1 MARFN
6 WQKLAVSWAVLLVLT
21 QCGKG
26 ESDTGG
32 GRRARS
38 GRPGSGGAAAIPV
51 RVESVTR
58 GDITAFV
65 ETHARLEAERWV
77 DILART
83 TGLVEQI
90 AAEEGDRVVAGQVLA
105 RLDQEEMRLQVRQ
118 VEVAL
123 QQARSTFE
131 RTKELFDRQLV
142 SEEEYDAAKHQVQD
156 IEVGLEE
163 AKFDLSHTTIRA
175 PLAGL
180 VMRRSTEVGRLIRV
194 NDLVFSLADVD
205 PLLARI
211 HIPEKRMKQVRVGQ
225 RAQLSVDSFPDRIF
239 EAAVRMINPGVDPQ
253 SGTVKVTLEVPPHG
267 ARLKPGMFASVRI
280 ITEQHDGALIVPK
293 QALVL
298 ETDEDDLFV
307 FADSVARR
315 TTVKLGLIDGYRVE
329 VLAGLTG
336 TDRVI
341 TIGHEGLKDGSRVR
355 LAGVQ
360 AASVADEAPEQR
372 QGAPGAGQGGGQ
384 WSRGE
389 QRDGGDGQGR
399 RSMPD
404 SATFIQRAQGRG
416 MSEAD
421 AIARW
426 QRMRERFGNRSAD
439 N

>member
-6 WQKLAVSWAVLLVLT
+6 WQKLVVSWAVLLVLT
-21 QCGKG
+21 QCGK
-26 ESDTGG
+26 ESESGRGG
-32 GRRARS
+32 GKRTWS
-38 GRPGSGGAAAIPV
+38 GRPGSSGAAIPV
-51 RVESVTR
+51 RVESVAT
-58 GDITAFV
+58 GNITAFV

-77 DILART
+77 DIIART
-83 TGLVEQI
+83 TGLVKQI
-90 AAEEGDRVVAGQVLA
+90 AVEEGDRVSAGQVLA
-105 RLDQEEMRLQVRQ
+105 RLDQEEMKLRVRQ

-123 QQARSTFE
+123 QQARATFE
-131 RTKELFDRQLV
+131 RTKALFDRQLV

-175 PLAGL
+175 PLTGL
-180 VMRRSTEVGRLIRV
+180 VMRRTTEVGRLVRV
-194 NDLVFSLADVD
+194 NDQVFSMADVE

-211 HIPEKRMKQVRVGQ
+211 HIPEKRMRQVRVGQ

-239 EAAVRMINPGVDPQ
+239 EAVVRMINPGVDPQ
-253 SGTVKVTLEVPPHG
+253 SGTVKVTIEVPPHG

-298 ETDEDDLFV
+298 ETDGDDLFV

-315 TTVKLGLIDGYRVE
+315 TPVKLGLIDGSRVE
-329 VLAGLTG
+329 VLEGLTA

-341 TIGHEGLKDGSRVR
+341 TIGHEGLKDGARVR
-355 LAGVQ
+355 LAG
-360 AASVADEAPEQR
+360 ARASSVADASPEPGQSGS
-372 QGAPGAGQGGGQ
+372 GADRGAGQ
-384 WSRGE
+384 WN
-389 QRDGGDGQGR
+389 RDGQRGSGDGQGR

-404 SATFIQRAQGRG
+404 SATFIQRAQTRG

-426 QRMRERFGNRSAD
+426 KRMRERFGNRSAE